1 MRQAFDRAR
10 SNRALARRERNRRW
24 ERFVGSEAHEKDEV
38 RSREEEVNSSAIPI
52 NGQQFLPYKCDR
64 LWTTCAESN

>member
-24 ERFVGSEAHEKDEV
+24 KRFVGSEAHEKDEV

-52 NGQQFLPYKCDR
+52 NGQRFLAQTRDR
-64 LWTTCAESN
+64 LWTNKWESN